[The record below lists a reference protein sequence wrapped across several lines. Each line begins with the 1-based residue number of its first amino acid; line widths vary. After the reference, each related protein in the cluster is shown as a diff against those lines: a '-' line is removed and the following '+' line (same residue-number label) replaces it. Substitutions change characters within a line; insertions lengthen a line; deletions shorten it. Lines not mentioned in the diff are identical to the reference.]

1 MTEIDNYVKRGFLA
15 NMLKYT
21 EFGNREP
28 VFPILRTS
36 LSGLRPNKLPRQAW
50 RPMSS
55 AAPPSLPAT
64 AQIRKNRLPSLFLEL
79 RRTSQP
85 GSCRLKEKFKLVSH
99 GYKVTIEKDSETDK
113 AKNVTW

>member
-1 MTEIDNYVKRGFLA
+1 
-15 NMLKYT
+15 
-21 EFGNREP
+21 
-28 VFPILRTS
+28 
-36 LSGLRPNKLPRQAW
+36 
-50 RPMSS
+50 MSS